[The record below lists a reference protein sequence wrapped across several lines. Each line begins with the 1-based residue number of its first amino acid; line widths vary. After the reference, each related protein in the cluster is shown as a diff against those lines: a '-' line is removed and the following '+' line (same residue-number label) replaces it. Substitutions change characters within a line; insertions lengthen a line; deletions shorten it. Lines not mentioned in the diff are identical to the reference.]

1 MKLWQKNYL
10 VTALLFTAVLFLCAA
25 ALAAP
30 IVQMTMLGARD
41 EALLGE
47 KAFANVLDTMVFAEP
62 EPAAAENRFSRN
74 KAVRGE
80 PSEADNADM
89 AAALLRELSTHYAA
103 RGTYLQVERDGQ
115 TLINSLPDEAAADPG
130 TLQWRLIDGAVY
142 VAVGDALPNGVTL
155 TYMRDVTERV
165 KTAVRQGLGAV
176 GVCLAL
182 CCLVNI
188 ALYYTMLQ
196 INKPL
201 SRLSHELRT
210 PLTVIRGYGELLQK
224 AVLTEEQRHNAA
236 SYIVS
241 ECDRL
246 KDITQKLL
254 TLNERTVIDKTRI
267 PLAALR
273 ERLSMTWPDVRVEI
287 NGDAITGDYSLLL
300 SLLDNLIG
308 NAEKAGGEVTVSL
321 SPEGIIV
328 RDTGRGMDAALLSY
342 VNDPQRAER
351 PAGIRSGLGVPLC
364 HEIAGLHGGRL
375 TYTSTEGK
383 GTEARFELPG

>member
-30 IVQMTMLGARD
+30 IVRMTLLGARD

-47 KAFANVLDTMVFAEP
+47 KAFANVLDTVVFAEA
-62 EPAAAENRFSRN
+62 EPVIVTNRSARN
-74 KAVRGE
+74 KTERGGTIE
-80 PSEADNADM
+80 ENYPDM
-89 AAALLRELSTHYAA
+89 TAALLRELSTHYAV
-103 RGTYLQVERDGQ
+103 RGTYLCVEQSGQ
-115 TLINSLPDEAAADPG
+115 TLITTLPDEKAAKPG
-130 TLQWRLIDGAVY
+130 TLQWRLIDGAAY

-155 TYMRDVTERV
+155 TYVRDVTERV
-165 KTAVRQGLGAV
+165 HTAVRQGIGAI
-176 GVCLAL
+176 GACFTL
-182 CCLVNI
+182 CGLVNV

-254 TLNERTVIDKTRI
+254 TLNDRTTIDRERI
-267 PLAALR
+267 PLAKLKD
-273 ERLSMTWPDVRVEI
+273 RLEMTWPGVAVETS
-287 NGDAITGDYSLLL
+287 GDAIMGDYSLLL

-308 NAEKAGGEVTVSL
+308 NAKRAGGEVAVSL
-321 SPEGIIV
+321 SPHAITV
-328 RDTGRGMDAALLSY
+328 RDTGCGMDAALLAY
-342 VNDPQRAER
+342 VNDPQHTER
-351 PAGIRSGLGVPLC
+351 PTGIQSGLGVPLC
-364 HEIAGLHGGRL
+364 REIARLHGGILR
-375 TYTSTEGK
+375 YASEEGK
-383 GTEARFELPG
+383 GTTAKLEFSR